1 MAYGLPSQVA
11 TFEAAGDLST
21 KQYHFVKLDANG
33 KVVIVAA
40 TSDTPVGVL
49 QNAPTSGQ
57 AATVVISGVTKISAD
72 AAINEGALLKT
83 SADGQATTCTP
94 DNAIDEGG
102 SDTLAG
108 TLVIGQAYTAA
119 GGAAEII
126 TAGINCLNPA
136 QTFE

>member
-1 MAYGLPSQVA
+1 MAYSLPAQVA
-11 TFEAAGDLST
+11 TFEAAGDLSA
-21 KQYHFVKLDANG
+21 KQYHLVKLDANG

-40 TSDTPVGVL
+40 ASDTPVGVL
-49 QNAPTSGQ
+49 QNTPTSGE
-57 AATVVISGVTKISAD
+57 AASVVVSGVTKISSD

-94 DNAIDEGG
+94 DNAINEGG

-108 TLVIGQAYTAA
+108 TLVIGQAYTAS
-119 GGAAEII
+119 GGAGEII
-126 TAGINCLNPA
+126 TAGINCLNPS

>member
-1 MAYGLPSQVA
+1 MAYSLPAQVA
-11 TFEAAGDLST
+11 TFEAAGDLSA
-21 KQYHFVKLDANG
+21 KQYHLVKLDADG

-49 QNAPTSGQ
+49 QNTPTSGE
-57 AATVVISGVTKISAD
+57 AATVVVCGVTKISAD

-119 GGAAEII
+119 GAAAEII
-126 TAGINCLNPA
+126 TAGINCLNPS